1 MFEKFKFY
9 AKTHVFKR
17 ESKWPAHDTAKTT
30 KLWSNIDPKSTYD
43 SPTIEPNE
51 ITPLPKCIILSN
63 STSFKEQKNKNKKN
77 STPANSWSERAAG
90 AFSLSLCVQYIGI

>member
-9 AKTHVFKR
+9 PKTHVFKR
-17 ESKWPAHDTAKTT
+17 ESKWQAYATAKIT

-63 STSFKEQKNKNKKN
+63 STSFKEQKKRTKKIQHQ
-77 STPANSWSERAAG
+77 RILG
-90 AFSLSLCVQYIGI
+90 LSAQLARFPCPFVCNI